1 MSFILN
7 TSRYGNHLKRGI
19 GTAPATPV
27 AKASNK
33 TIRFRGRIEEQLF
46 IVAGE
51 FMLTSIAF

>member
-1 MSFILN
+1 MTFIK
-7 TSRYGNHLKRGI
+7 YIYLKRGI